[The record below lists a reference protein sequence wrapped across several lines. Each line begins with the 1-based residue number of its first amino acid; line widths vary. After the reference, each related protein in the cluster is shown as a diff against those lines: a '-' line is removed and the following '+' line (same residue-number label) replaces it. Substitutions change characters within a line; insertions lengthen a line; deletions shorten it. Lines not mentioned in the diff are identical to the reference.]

1 MTIIKHIIR
10 VLFGRKHFGF
20 LNTGPEKNSKY
31 IAVAYA
37 TGVAYATFPSI
48 TIVISEGKKYSYFVE
63 PFKIFPSHMKYIM
76 DM

>member
-20 LNTGPEKNSKY
+20 LNTGPEKDSKY

-48 TIVISEGKKYSYFVE
+48 TIVISEGKK
-63 PFKIFPSHMKYIM
+63 IFLFC
-76 DM
+76 

>member
-1 MTIIKHIIR
+1 MTIIMHCIR
-10 VLFGRKHFGF
+10 VLFRRKHFGF

-48 TIVISEGKKYSYFVE
+48 TIVIIEGNYYSLFVE

-76 DM
+76 GM